1 MNNESNWI
9 SVKERLPNKNGQYIT
24 IGNNKVVEINY
35 WNKNLYKVDNYD
47 FFDKKNK
54 NGFYNYDS
62 EYGHYEVTDSVTH
75 WMPLPES
82 PKELR

>member
-1 MNNESNWI
+1 MMNNESNWI

-54 NGFYNYDS
+54 KW
-62 EYGHYEVTDSVTH
+62 V
-75 WMPLPES
+75 L
-82 PKELR
+82 

>member
-1 MNNESNWI
+1 MNNELNWI

-24 IGNNKVVEINY
+24 VGNNKVVEINY
-35 WNKNLYKVDNYD
+35 WNKNLYKVDNYAFYD
-47 FFDKKNK
+47 RRNK

-75 WMPLPES
+75 CMLLPEL